1 MNKSFAWRCV
11 AAVTAAAAIILPMS
25 GSLAQ
30 EAGKPLL
37 QRSLYA
43 DRRAFR
49 PGDLLTVVITEVAA
63 ASATA
68 RTRTDKQDRVSGE
81 IRQPDETPWNLDLA
95 FSNNFA
101 GGGEIQRSGKLLA
114 KLAVVVKELDANG
127 NLVIYGEQDI
137 NVNNEAQRIGLTGV
151 VRSEDISPDN
161 TVASWRIA
169 AAKIDFKGNGILAR
183 KQSPGLMSKLFDL
196 FGLN

>member
-1 MNKSFAWRCV
+1 MNRISRCIL
-11 AAVTAAAAIILPMS
+11 AAVALLTAWLPAAA
-25 GSLAQ
+25 LA
-30 EAGKPLL
+30 EESAKPLL
-37 QRSLYA
+37 QRSLYS

-49 PGDLLTVVITEVAA
+49 PGDILTVVITEVAA

-68 RTRTDKQDRVSGE
+68 RTRTDKEDSVSGE

-114 KLAVVVKELDANG
+114 KLAVVVKEMDANG
-127 NLVIYGEQDI
+127 NLTIYGEQDI
-137 NVNNEAQRIGLTGV
+137 NVNNEAQRIGLTGI
-151 VRSEDISPDN
+151 VRSEDIAPDN

-169 AAKIDFKGNGILAR
+169 GARIDFKGNGILAR

>member
-1 MNKSFAWRCV
+1 MSKVLRAAMPLAALLIAV
-11 AAVTAAAAIILPMS
+11 ATQAV
-25 GSLAQ
+25 AQ

-37 QRSLYA
+37 ERSLYA

-49 PGDLLTVVITEVAA
+49 PGDILTVVITEVAA
-63 ASATA
+63 ATATA
-68 RTRTDKQDRVSGE
+68 RTRTDKEDRVSGE
-81 IRQPDETPWNLDLA
+81 IRQPDERPWNLSLG
-95 FSNNFA
+95 FSNDFT

-114 KLAVVVKELDANG
+114 KLAVVVKQADANG
-127 NLVIYGEQDI
+127 NLAIYGEQDI
-137 NVNNEAQRIGLTGV
+137 NVNNEAQRIALTGT
-151 VRSEDISPDN
+151 VRSEDIAPDN

-169 AAKIDFKGNGILAR
+169 GAKIDFKGNGILAR

>member
-1 MNKSFAWRCV
+1 MSKSPLAGCVTGALAV
-11 AAVTAAAAIILPMS
+11 AALVVPTLQSA
-25 GSLAQ
+25 AQ
-30 EAGKPLL
+30 ESSKPLL

-43 DRRAFR
+43 DRRAFQ
-49 PGDLLTVVITEVAA
+49 PGDILTVVITEVAA

-68 RTRTDKQDRVSGE
+68 RTRTDKEDRVSGE

-95 FSNNFA
+95 FGNDFT
-101 GGGEIQRSGKLLA
+101 GGGEIQRSGKLVA
-114 KLAVVVKELDANG
+114 KLAVVVEKLDANG

-137 NVNNEAQRIGLTGV
+137 NVNNEAQRIALTGV
-151 VRSEDISPDN
+151 VRSEDISPSN
-161 TVASWRIA
+161 TVDSWRIA
-169 AAKIDFKGNGILAR
+169 GAKIDFKGNGILAR

>member
-1 MNKSFAWRCV
+1 MNRPSAARRV
-11 AAVTAAAAIILPMS
+11 AAAMAITALTAPI
-25 GSLAQ
+25 AQ
-30 EAGKPLL
+30 SAPQESSKPLL
-37 QRSLYA
+37 QRSLFA

-49 PGDLLTVVITEVAA
+49 PGDILTVVITEVAA

-68 RTRTDKQDRVSGE
+68 RTRTDKEDRVSGE

-95 FSNNFA
+95 FGNNFT

-114 KLAVVVKELDANG
+114 KLAVVVKEVDGNG
-127 NLVIYGEQDI
+127 NLAIYGEQDI
-137 NVNNEAQRIGLTGV
+137 NVNNEAQRIALTGM
-151 VRSEDISPDN
+151 VRSEDIAPDN

>member
-1 MNKSFAWRCV
+1 MSKSPLAGCVTGALAV
-11 AAVTAAAAIILPMS
+11 AALVVPTLQSA
-25 GSLAQ
+25 AQ
-30 EAGKPLL
+30 ESSKPLL

-43 DRRAFR
+43 DRRAFQ
-49 PGDLLTVVITEVAA
+49 PGDILTVVITEVAA

-68 RTRTDKQDRVSGE
+68 RTRTDKEDRVSGE

-95 FSNNFA
+95 FGNDFT
-101 GGGEIQRSGKLLA
+101 GGGEIQRSGKLVA
-114 KLAVVVKELDANG
+114 KLAVVVEKLDANG

-137 NVNNEAQRIGLTGV
+137 NVNNEAQRIALTGV
-151 VRSEDISPDN
+151 VRSEDISPSN
-161 TVASWRIA
+161 TVDSWRIA
-169 AAKIDFKGNGILAR
+169 SAKIDFKGNGILAR